1 MDTFDYHR
9 SSVPAR
15 LPSQR
20 AASVTLQRY
29 EAGSAENAP
38 SPVSVRAVFRATR
51 RYWWLILALWTVGS
65 AGLGA
70 VVYLK
75 IHPQYRAFS
84 LLKVDPSAMDLY
96 GAGIREGDGP
106 YMKTNVELIKS
117 PNVLSAAISEEKVR
131 ELPRIRNSKDP
142 QQELAKNVM
151 VQIRPD
157 TQIIEVWMISPSGEE
172 AAILVNAVVDGFLL
186 NNGIWSTG
194 SRKSQIDKLTNHLAT
209 LQTELRIN
217 SDRMRERI
225 VPSDRRVIRKKNSG
239 DDAEALEKSGDVDVT
254 ADHYA
259 RLMSQYQDAV
269 IEVLNAEGLLEQA
282 RREADEVSKE
292 SSFGMPARSTAA
304 LERRIQSD
312 PEILAMNRDYQKA
325 RGNLDKTKAVARNA
339 GDAAAE
345 RQKQALAVL
354 KGQIRDATD
363 RKRREI
369 QEGDPNI
376 ATLDP
381 AAKVK
386 AADFDLERLRA
397 RRDLLG
403 KSLAAYKQENIKLQ
417 GDKMEIRLLD
427 EEHFV
432 LKAKK
437 DIVDR
442 RLEQLKFEQD
452 GDERIHRI
460 SSAQADRNPFVDKR
474 FTYMAMAPVGVLG
487 AVLALVVLMEIRS
500 GRVADTEILS
510 HRMRHEV
517 FAIAPLPSA
526 RHGLGFDGDKAEQ
539 RLARFVQSLDHLR
552 VALCEGGTSGEGR
565 CVMITSATGGEGKTT
580 LSAHLA
586 ARCANAGTSTLLI
599 DCDLRR
605 ASLGRLLDVPA
616 GMGLGD
622 VLAGTVEIDGG
633 LISVQA
639 GGFHFLSAGTPGIDP
654 TRVLKSTRLAELI
667 GQLRQMYDLVI
678 IDTPPVLP
686 VADALIVGRWADG
699 AVMAARYDAS
709 RLPLVERANRQI
721 AAAGIPVLG
730 VVVNGV
736 KGQDQAYGNY
746 AYNYSYPGRQ
756 EPLNNPADVS

>member
-15 LPSQR
+15 LPAQR
-20 AASVTLQRY
+20 ASSVTLQRY
-29 EAGSAENAP
+29 ETGAAENVP

-70 VVYLK
+70 AVYLR
-75 IHPQYRAFS
+75 IRPQYRAFS

-96 GAGIREGDGP
+96 ASGIREGDGP

-117 PNVLSAAISEEKVR
+117 PNVLTAAISEEKVR
-131 ELPRIRNSKDP
+131 ELPRIRNAADP
-142 QQELAKNVM
+142 VQELTKNVM

-157 TQIIEVWMISPSGEE
+157 TQLIEVWMMSPSGEE
-172 AAILVNAVVDGFLL
+172 AAILVNAVVQGFLD
-186 NNGIWSTG
+186 NNAIWSTG
-194 SRKSQIDKLTNHLAT
+194 SRKTQIDKLTAHLDT
-209 LQTELRIN
+209 LKTELRIN
-217 SDRMRERI
+217 SDRLRERI
-225 VPSDRRVIRKKNSG
+225 VPSDRGPTRKKKPG
-239 DDAEALEKSGDVDVT
+239 DEGDEVEKSGDVDVT

-259 RLMSQYQDAV
+259 RLMSQYQDSK
-269 IEVLNAEGLLEQA
+269 IEVLNAEGLLDQA
-282 RREADEVSKE
+282 RRDADEATKE
-292 SSFGMPARSTAA
+292 SSFNTPARSSAA
-304 LERRIQSD
+304 LERRIQQD
-312 PEILAMNRDYQKA
+312 PELLELNREAQKA
-325 RGNLDKTKAVARNA
+325 QGNLDKTRKIARNA

-345 RQKQALAVL
+345 RHKEALAVL
-354 KGQIRDATD
+354 KGRIREATE
-363 RKRREI
+363 RKKRNLLEV
-369 QEGDPNI
+369 DPSI
-376 ATLDP
+376 GGTDP
-381 AAKVK
+381 VAKVK
-386 AADFDLERLRA
+386 TAESDLERLKA
-397 RRDLLG
+397 RRDMLG
-403 KSLAAYKQENIKLQ
+403 NALAAYKQENIKLQ
-417 GDKMEIRLLD
+417 GDKIEIRLLE
-427 EEHFV
+427 EEHSV
-432 LKAKK
+432 LKSKK

-442 RLEQLKFEQD
+442 HLAQLKFEQD

-460 SSAQADRNPFVDKR
+460 STAQADRNPFVDKR
-474 FTYMAMAPVGVLG
+474 FTYMAMAPVAVLG
-487 AVLALVVLMEIRS
+487 AVLALVVLLEIRS
-500 GRVADTEILS
+500 GRVADTEILA

-517 FAIAPLPSA
+517 FAIAPLPST
-526 RHGLGFDGDKAEQ
+526 RHGIGFDGDKAEQ

-622 VLAGTVEIDGG
+622 VLAGTVELDGG

-736 KGQDQAYGNY
+736 KGHDQAYGNY